1 MKNFVLILG
10 IAIGVG
16 LLVPVS
22 ANAATDVIS
31 NECAG
36 VTNSTVCNK
45 ANSPSAQPSNL
56 INKIVNVLLY
66 IVGAISVVMIIVG
79 GLLYATSNGDSGRV
93 TLAKNTITYSVVG
106 LVVAFL
112 AFAVV
117 QFIVTKFTTP

>member
-16 LLVPVS
+16 LLAPVS
-22 ANAATDVIS
+22 ANAATSVIS
-31 NECAG
+31 DQCVG
-36 VTNSTVCNK
+36 VTNSSVCKNQNAK
-45 ANSPSAQPSNL
+45 PSDL
-56 INKIVNVLLY
+56 ISKIVNVLLF
-66 IVGAISVVMIIVG
+66 IVGALSVVMIIVG
-79 GLLYATSNGDSGRV
+79 GILYATSNGDSGRV

-117 QFIVTKFTTP
+117 QFVVTKFTTP